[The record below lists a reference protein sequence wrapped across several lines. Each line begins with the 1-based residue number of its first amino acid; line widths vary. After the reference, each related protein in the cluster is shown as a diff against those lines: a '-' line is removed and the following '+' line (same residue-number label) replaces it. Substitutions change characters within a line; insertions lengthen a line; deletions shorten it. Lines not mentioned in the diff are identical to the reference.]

1 MVRALMMRVMVAA
14 ALVWASGVFA
24 TDIWYEDSNLGKS
37 GGIPSDFKEK
47 FLHEDSFARATS
59 YIDVYMV
66 RSSVLNAMDDRF
78 VTELFIPYLKRHH
91 IKLAINTGGS
101 TWTQIKGRERVADRD
116 LDLLR
121 RLRELG
127 ASVDYV
133 SLQSVLS
140 KTPKIDGQRADYS
153 LAKRLADVVAFAR
166 AVHQV
171 YPAAEIGIIDALPS
185 QGRSYQEPYRRLR
198 DALADAGLRL
208 SYIHLDIP
216 FDIPRGHRRGVTW
229 DGIRAVERYVEDDLG
244 LKFGYFTTTRKGGES
259 SSKAFHAGVLASLE
273 CYAGVGGTPA
283 AFIVASWF
291 PYPDRTIPDDAI
303 GDDYPAM
310 RTVADFGRELDAIER
325 GGAAWVSE
333 QAQDPAWRGQCG
345 LNGGGY

>member
-1 MVRALMMRVMVAA
+1 MVRALMMRVMLAA
-14 ALVWASGVFA
+14 ALLWASGA
-24 TDIWYEDSNLGKS
+24 LAAEIWYEDSNLGRS
-37 GGIPSDFKEK
+37 GGIPSDFKDK
-47 FLHEDSFARATS
+47 FLHEDRFARATS

-78 VTELFIPYLKRHH
+78 LTQMFMPYLKRNH
-91 IKLAINTGGS
+91 IGLAINTGGA
-101 TWTQIKGRERVADRD
+101 TWTQIKGRERVSGRD

-121 RLRELG
+121 RLRDLG
-127 ASVDYV
+127 ATVNYV

-140 KTPKIDGQRADYS
+140 KTPKIDGQRTDYS
-153 LAKRLADVVAFAR
+153 LADRLSDVVAFAR
-166 AVHQV
+166 AVHDI

-185 QGRSYQEPYRRLR
+185 QGRAYREPYRRLR
-198 DALADAGLRL
+198 DALADAGLKL

-216 FDIPRGHRRGVTW
+216 FDIPRGQRRGVTW
-229 DGIRAVERYVEDDLG
+229 DGIRAVEGYVEDELG

-283 AFIVASWF
+283 TFIVASWF
-291 PYPDRTIPDDAI
+291 PYPDRTIPDNAT

-310 RTVADFGRELDAIER
+310 RTVVDFGRELDVIER

-333 QAQDPAWRGQCG
+333 HARDPAWRGQCG
-345 LNGGGY
+345 LSGRGY